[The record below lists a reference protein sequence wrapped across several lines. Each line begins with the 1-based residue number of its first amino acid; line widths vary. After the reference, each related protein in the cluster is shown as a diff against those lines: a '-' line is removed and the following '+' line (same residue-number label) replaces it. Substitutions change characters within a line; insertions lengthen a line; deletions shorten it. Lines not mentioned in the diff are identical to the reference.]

1 MSIVKSEKVCYNID
15 AIKEE
20 VQSNGQ
26 IRTTQIKQEEQSNG
40 QIGNQAKAREPNP

>member
-1 MSIVKSEKVCYNID
+1 MSIAKDKKLCYTID

-26 IRTTQIKQEEQSNG
+26 IKTANTTRRFG
-40 QIGNQAKAREPNP
+40 PMGM

>member
-1 MSIVKSEKVCYNID
+1 MSIVKGEKVCYNID

-26 IRTTQIKQEEQSNG
+26 I
-40 QIGNQAKAREPNP
+40 GNQAKAREPNP